1 MESRRV
7 RLTVIKVAEGRGT
20 VQLQREAAAAF
31 LPIRE
36 CWRAG
41 YHIHGFYVVRSRTAL
56 KNFVDLKIFVLQHL
70 TILKFAGAPRMR
82 GARKPF
88 LAMIV
93 TTSLPFHQCLQ
104 LGHVVRKG
112 N

>member
-1 MESRRV
+1 MRVQKKLSAEKRLAMAPEGCSSSLESRRV

-56 KNFVDLKIFVLQHL
+56 KNFVD
-70 TILKFAGAPRMR
+70 
-82 GARKPF
+82 
-88 LAMIV
+88 
-93 TTSLPFHQCLQ
+93 
-104 LGHVVRKG
+104 
-112 N
+112 